1 MTTPW
6 QPAGEWA
13 GETVAVLASG
23 PSMNADVA
31 RALGEHRCIAVNYAI
46 RVAPFADMLVALD
59 GHWRQ
64 ELRDFAGVK
73 VTAVAD
79 DTLDALYIGPQ
90 WRRVTLRPGHEIEI
104 TNSGLT
110 AVELAARMGAARI
123 IMAGFDYPGE
133 VGHFYDSVNE
143 PYTGLPEAMAE
154 LLDRLRAQG
163 VQIERYQPQES
174 EING

>member
-6 QPAGEWA
+6 QPAGEWT

-46 RVAPFADMLVALD
+46 RVVPFADMLVALD
-59 GHWRQ
+59 GHWCQ

-90 WRRVTLRPGHEIEI
+90 WRTVQVAPGHALEI
-104 TNSGLT
+104 TNSGLS
-110 AVELAARMGAARI
+110 AVELAARLGAARI
-123 IMAGFDYPGE
+123 ILAGFDHPHQC
-133 VGHFYDSVNE
+133 GHFYDDVVE
-143 PYTGLPEAMAE
+143 PYTGLEIAMRE
-154 LLDRLRAQG
+154 LIARLRAQG
-163 VQIERYQPQES
+163 VTVEYFEPE